1 MSARARLSE
10 GSHATVFAGG
20 WVGRLMTR
28 SRSEY
33 LLSPLSV
40 AASIPSPTHRWTVR
54 AVGVT
59 DREQLAS
66 GILDAYRGTVD
77 DEGEDYEAALA
88 AVDNW
93 LSRLESPHSVVLE
106 QDGQLVA
113 VPFVVNVA
121 GREYIDPVATVSGHK
136 REGLGRAAVATSLRS
151 LVEVGVREVGAVIT
165 DGNTASERL
174 FTSLG
179 FVRVG
184 SWG

>member
-1 MSARARLSE
+1 M
-10 GSHATVFAGG
+10 V
-20 WVGRLMTR
+20 R

-33 LLSPLSV
+33 LLTPLSV
-40 AASIPSPTHRWTVR
+40 TSGVPSPAHRWTVR
-54 AVGVT
+54 GVDGA
-59 DREQLAS
+59 DREQLATV
-66 GILDAYRGTVD
+66 ILDAYRGTVD
-77 DEGEDYEAALA
+77 DEGEDHEAALV
-88 AVDNW
+88 AVDEW

-106 QDGQLVA
+106 EDGRIVA
-113 VPFVVNVA
+113 VSFVVNVA
-121 GREYIDPVATVSGHK
+121 GREYIDPVATASWRK

-151 LVEVGVREVGAVIT
+151 LHEVGVREVGAVIT

>member
-1 MSARARLSE
+1 MS
-10 GSHATVFAGG
+10 
-20 WVGRLMTR
+20 R

-33 LLSPLSV
+33 LLTSLSV
-40 AASIPSPTHRWTVR
+40 ASPIPSSTHRWTVR
-54 AVGVT
+54 AVDVT
-59 DREQLAS
+59 DREQLATV
-66 GILDAYRGTVD
+66 ILDAYRGTVD
-77 DEGEDYEAALA
+77 DEGEDHEAALA
-88 AVDNW
+88 AVDDW

-106 QDGQLVA
+106 QDGRIVA
-113 VPFVVNVA
+113 VSFVVNVA
-121 GREYIDPVATVSGHK
+121 GREYIDPVAIVSGRK

-151 LVEVGVREVGAVIT
+151 LHEVGVREVGAVIT